1 MAVLISLS
9 LKLPPCSGKEARINA
24 VAFLR
29 ELSIWMWTF
38 LSLTARL
45 RSNGGEAL
53 DWHITIKWMSSDA
66 AKKEEQPNQHFGC
79 SAKQC
84 VGSETQTMDAKQTSS
99 IQCCSQDPPSHDQPR
114 TECMETKT
122 RPRPWEV
129 ENKSSEP
136 WENNRKILQNKQTNT
151 NTKELKSTLPMLFST
166 YPCFTI
172 DLIQ

>member
-53 DWHITIKWMSSDA
+53 DWHIAIKLMSSDA

-79 SAKQC
+79 NAKQC
-84 VGSETQTMDAKQTSS
+84 VGSETQTKDAKQTSN
-99 IQCCSQDPPSHDQPR
+99 IPGCSQDHLNWDQVTTKNGVYGDRDLERLR
-114 TECMETKT
+114 TNQVNCEKIIIRHC
-122 RPRPWEV
+122 RIS
-129 ENKSSEP
+129 NKYKHEGA
-136 WENNRKILQNKQTNT
+136 EINFTNV
-151 NTKELKSTLPMLFST
+151 
-166 YPCFTI
+166 I
-172 DLIQ
+172 